1 VSDQSKTEK
10 TATVVNSISGVV
22 RLTISVSQK
31 GSAKIIP
38 LKAKLGKTLAKE
50 LNRRHKGEG
59 LKAGDEVIV
68 NLPAGIQKDS
78 EAISGMVVRMKEG
91 MKEG

>member
-10 TATVVNSISGVV
+10 PATVVNSINGVV
-22 RLTISVSQK
+22 RLTISVPKK
-31 GSAKIIP
+31 GAAEIIP

-50 LNRRHKGEG
+50 LARKRSGGG
-59 LKAGDEVIV
+59 LEAGDEVIV
-68 NLPAGIQKDS
+68 NLPTGIQQNS

-91 MKEG
+91 